1 MGNSV
6 RGRSCW
12 PVGGWFKIHW
22 VVWIVCELLG
32 RKEHDG
38 WSMVCQKQIGLED
51 CSIVTSQAVPSTFAA
66 VRFALND
73 GSREVSIQSLRNG
86 PETTSVG
93 PVPTGRH
100 REQWPVGTG
109 PTLDADRQVN
119 SRQFLN
125 ATRQRMHYSN
135 VVTTLRSVTFHQ
147 PSSLAARRATTSGLS
162 FARLCSSRGSAIR
175 SNNCGRG
182 SVRGCTDL

>member
-100 REQWPVGTG
+100 REQWPVGNG
-109 PTLDADRQVN
+109 PTLDTDREVN
-119 SRQFLN
+119 SRQFLSSCSCQASRNLAGVKKLGDVQCFVNSVN
-125 ATRQRMHYSN
+125 A
-135 VVTTLRSVTFHQ
+135 V
-147 PSSLAARRATTSGLS
+147 LAASQRDGRKTMNSHPVGIQASI
-162 FARLCSSRGSAIR
+162 ARPNIR
-175 SNNCGRG
+175 S
-182 SVRGCTDL
+182 

>member
-1 MGNSV
+1 MQQAQTAMQVRHRSV
-6 RGRSCW
+6 HWIASGSLVVSWQSFCSLIEFFRCSQDGPKGPSC
-12 PVGGWFKIHW
+12 F
-22 VVWIVCELLG
+22 L
-32 RKEHDG
+32 
-38 WSMVCQKQIGLED
+38 
-51 CSIVTSQAVPSTFAA
+51 AVYFANM
-66 VRFALND
+66 LT
-73 GSREVSIQSLRNG
+73 LRNS
-86 PETTSVG
+86 PEITSVG

-125 ATRQRMHYSN
+125 AARQRMHYSN